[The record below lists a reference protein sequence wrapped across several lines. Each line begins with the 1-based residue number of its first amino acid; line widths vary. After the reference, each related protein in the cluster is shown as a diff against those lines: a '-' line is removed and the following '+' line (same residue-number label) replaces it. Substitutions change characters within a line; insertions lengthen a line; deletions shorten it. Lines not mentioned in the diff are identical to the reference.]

1 MYRVSISLVASLSI
15 IHAQEPG
22 QIIDTLFPEIQHLD
36 PEKRVS
42 FPHVRLS
49 SDNSY
54 TYLSM
59 KIGEI
64 KSMKYNIISS
74 NNSECDELELRIGY
88 TIGVYPHSTTAKTI
102 PAKTLRM
109 SGNSS
114 LGEFKFAITDKNP
127 QAIILVVVNRL
138 NGVINGYDEHIV
150 SINYDSNKK

>member
-36 PEKRVS
+36 PE
-42 FPHVRLS
+42 
-49 SDNSY
+49 
-54 TYLSM
+54 
-59 KIGEI
+59 
-64 KSMKYNIISS
+64 KYNIISS

-114 LGEFKFAITDKNP
+114 PGEFKFAITDKNP